1 MCVSP
6 TFHTVLA
13 LGLVIGGEK
22 TSRVD
27 KDAVRRGKAREK
39 EKKEN
44 HRIMKENIVKEEE
57 RGGGEGL

>member
-1 MCVSP
+1 M
-6 TFHTVLA
+6 LA

-39 EKKEN
+39 EKKKEN